1 MFAIILNM
9 IKRAIATKI
18 NSLARQFPVICVTG
32 PRQSGKTTL
41 VKNIFPR
48 HKYVS
53 LEDLDTQEYAQRDPR
68 GFLADHTDGMII
80 DEIQRVPEL
89 LSYMQGI
96 VDAHQRPAEFVITGS
111 QNILLHEKVSQTLAG
126 RMALMRLL
134 PFSIAELD
142 DAGILP
148 KKSEALV
155 YKGGYPRI
163 HARHAEP
170 ADWYPAYVRT
180 YVERDLHLIKNI
192 TDLSLFQKFM
202 RLCAGR
208 IGQIVNLTTL
218 GNDCGVSHTTARA
231 WLSILEAS
239 YIVFLLQPYHKN
251 FNKRLIKSPKIYFYD
266 TGLACYLLG
275 IDKPSTLSTHYLK
288 GGLFESMV
296 ISDII
301 KHQWN
306 NGKEHGCYF
315 WRDKAGHEVDC
326 IVEDSGHP
334 KAIEIKSG
342 RTIAADY
349 FDGIRYFTAASKTEA
364 GSSWIVYAGDEQQK
378 RTAATVLSWKSI
390 DKIF

>member
-1 MFAIILNM
+1 M
-9 IKRAIATKI
+9 IKRLITSKI

-41 VKNIFPR
+41 VKYIFPR

-53 LEDLDTQEYAQRDPR
+53 LEDLDIQEYAQKDPR
-68 GFLADHTDGMII
+68 AFLADHTNGMII
-80 DEIQRVPEL
+80 DEIQRVPGL

-134 PFSIAELD
+134 PFSIRELD

-148 KKSEALV
+148 KNPEAFI

-163 HARHAEP
+163 HANKAEP
-170 ADWYPAYVRT
+170 ADWYSAYVRT
-180 YVERDLHLIKNI
+180 YVERDLRLMKNI

-231 WLSILEAS
+231 WLSILETS
-239 YIVFLLQPYHKN
+239 YIVFLLQPYHNN
-251 FNKRLIKSPKIYFYD
+251 FSKRLVKSPKIYFYD

-275 IDKPSTLSTHYLK
+275 IDSPSTLSSHYLR
-288 GGLFESMV
+288 GGLFESM
-296 ISDII
+296 IIADII

-306 NGKEHGCYF
+306 NGKEHACYF
-315 WRDKAGHEVDC
+315 WRDKEGHEIDC
-326 IVEDSGHP
+326 ILEDLGFP

-342 RTIAADY
+342 HTIAADY
-349 FDGIRYFTAASKTEA
+349 FDGIKYFTTASKKDI
-364 GSSWIVYAGDEQQK
+364 GSSWIIYAGDEQQK
-378 RTAATVLSWKSI
+378 RTSADVLNWKNI
-390 DKIF
+390 NKIF